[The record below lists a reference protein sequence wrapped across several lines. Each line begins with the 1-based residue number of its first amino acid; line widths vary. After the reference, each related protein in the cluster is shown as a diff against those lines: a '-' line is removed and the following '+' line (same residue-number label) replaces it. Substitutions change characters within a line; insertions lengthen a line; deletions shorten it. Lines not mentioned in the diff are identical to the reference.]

1 LALGSIFIIFGR
13 QKYIVFMTFNW
24 FEKSSPA
31 SKILLSLAFM
41 VCILIIGFFVGIILA
56 VPIFGKSIFE
66 IFSAGSNIHN
76 DANITILKYLQT
88 IQSISLFVI
97 PPILLAILF
106 GSKPTSYFKLNTKPN
121 ALYLVAAS
129 ITVLAAIPFINFTE
143 MINSKLSLPSF
154 MSGLEHWMKD
164 TEANATVLTES
175 FLKTKTICGL
185 LFNLFMMAMIPAIGE
200 ELVFRGL
207 FQRLFT
213 EWFKN
218 YHWGIIASAA
228 VFSAFH
234 LQFYGFVPRM
244 LLGVVFGYF
253 LVWSGSLWLPIVAHF
268 INNTFGVIYFYLN
281 HNGYVG
287 DDLDKIGTEGNMV
300 TVIVVA
306 SILISASLIYWLK
319 VSAQKR
325 IST

>member
-1 LALGSIFIIFGR
+1 
-13 QKYIVFMTFNW
+13 MTFNW

-31 SKILLSLAFM
+31 SKIVLSLAFM
-41 VCILIIGFFVGIILA
+41 VSILIIGFFIGLILA

-66 IFSAGSNIHN
+66 IFNAGSNIHN
-76 DANITILKYLQT
+76 EENINILKYLQT
-88 IQSISLFVI
+88 VQSISLFVI
-97 PPILLAILF
+97 PPILLATLF
-106 GSKPTSYFKLNTKPN
+106 GNKPSEYLKLNIKPKN
-121 ALYLVAAS
+121 VYL
-129 ITVLAAIPFINFTE
+129 ITVSVIVMAAIPFINFTE

-154 MSGLEHWMKD
+154 MTGLEQWMKN
-164 TEANATVLTES
+164 TEDNATILTEN
-175 FLKTKTICGL
+175 FLKTNSINGL

-253 LVWSGSLWLPIVAHF
+253 LIWSGSLWLPIMAHF
-268 INNTFGVIYFYLN
+268 INNAMGVIYFYLY
-281 HNGYVG
+281 HNGYIG
-287 DDLDKIGTEGNMV
+287 NDLETIGTEGNKA
-300 TVIVVA
+300 IVSA
-306 SILISASLIYWLK
+306 IISLAISASLIYWLK
-319 VSAQKR
+319 LDSQKKS
-325 IST
+325 IKL